1 MARKSIHR
9 FQGIGSGLLPKDL
22 NLRAQV
28 ALKGLSDAP
37 VDDIVALL
45 RSDEPID
52 TKTRVMLANALEGNT
67 TGANFR
73 VTNSDRTKFL
83 RQLLRQIAHVRHGRW
98 ARRFIDR
105 PRCAPAIDKLAKTMR
120 KSAKAAE
127 KCVTDSRK
135 VDAWIAAARET
146 FPEAAEFDDLE
157 LELAYAIAGIDKVRP
172 ETRLDETLKLIS
184 YVIRSILEFQDKA
197 LGADEWFVA

>member
-1 MARKSIHR
+1 
-9 FQGIGSGLLPKDL
+9 
-22 NLRAQV
+22 
-28 ALKGLSDAP
+28 
-37 VDDIVALL
+37 
-45 RSDEPID
+45 
-52 TKTRVMLANALEGNT
+52 
-67 TGANFR
+67 
-73 VTNSDRTKFL
+73 
-83 RQLLRQIAHVRHGRW
+83 
-98 ARRFIDR
+98 
-105 PRCAPAIDKLAKTMR
+105 MR